1 MVPGGFRFKWLLG
14 VTAALNASGT
24 SVAYRLASDVIPEG
38 HLCRRGVWVHQ
49 VGFDEEAM
57 ILVDD
62 VKIQRN
68 GRVGAKE
75 GCAGGIGNT
84 ARETTVG
91 GRRSEIA
98 DEAVIQR
105 VGVTRVNQCAIG
117 GTGQQSGGGVR
128 SHHSGAIVFTAVLL
142 RETKSIIAAE
152 R

>member
-68 GRVGAKE
+68 CRVGTKE
-75 GCAGGIGNT
+75 CNASGIGNV
-84 ARETTVG
+84 ARKTTVG
-91 GRRSEIA
+91 GRRTEIA
-98 DEAVIQR
+98 DKAMVQGVR
-105 VGVTRVNQCAIG
+105 VPRASKRAIG
-117 GTGQQSGGGVR
+117 AAGEQSGSGVR
-128 SHHSGAIVFTAVLL
+128 SYRSSTVVFTAVLL
-142 RETKSIIAAE
+142 RETE
-152 R
+152 PVV